1 MRLIMNHCSYIIVII
16 DIIIRK
22 GNLSFTN
29 VTLERRIASV
39 ILSGT
44 VRSDYA
50 RRMGLRDASLDG
62 SGGK

>member
-1 MRLIMNHCSYIIVII
+1 MNHYNYIIVII

-22 GNLSFTN
+22 GNLGFTN
-29 VTLERRIASV
+29 IALERRIASAV
-39 ILSGT
+39 LPGT